1 MDLSNLFY
9 VLIPFA
15 KQNQVEVWP
24 RFQSLL
30 KLLLWTKGVD
40 CVKVQL
46 QKYLKEYPTAGW
58 WLGSLPPKYNLAL
71 SMSLYMFSIIL
82 VPWSQDQMLPS
93 VFLSALCG
101 SVSKTV
107 KEKENNL
114 AELYMALDRQRW
126 WRASSLVDSKKTA
139 KKNRKTIRRS
149 YILVI
154 Y

>member
-71 SMSLYMFSIIL
+71 SMSPDMFSIIL
-82 VPWSQDQMLPS
+82 VTWSQDQTWPS
-93 VFLSALCG
+93 EFLSCPVWFCLQDCERIG
-101 SVSKTV
+101 KQFGGVIYGV
-107 KEKENNL
+107 RQ
-114 AELYMALDRQRW
+114 AEVVAGC
-126 WRASSLVDSKKTA
+126 SLVDSKKTA